1 MGHITLNNAMSV
13 LLIAL
18 FSVLIYYII
27 NIGNKYVKPDNMIVL
42 TRNTILRALI
52 IIVTGTVVILFFRS
66 YPIIPTTLVTVFIAI
81 VVAYIINPLV
91 RYVEG
96 KMGLNRLLSI
106 AVVYVIIFG
115 FIAILLGIIIPK
127 TVTEL
132 RNLVVALPNIFGSA
146 QQTMDELT
154 EILFKDQTAVGDV
167 VESFTVEFN
176 KLLRTLQTTFFTW
189 LSSFAERVPNYFSN
203 ILRIILIPVVSF
215 YLLLDK
221 EALIQ
226 KVKSLIPTQYK
237 DATLS
242 LLRDIDTT
250 MAEFV
255 RGRVIMAI
263 FVGVA
268 TGIALMILG
277 VDFAIVLGIVTMV
290 ADIVPYI
297 GPFLGFLPAVVLAF
311 IQSPIKAIWVAVIFV
326 LLQWMENNIIG
337 PKILGES
344 IGMNPLIILLS
355 LIVGGGM
362 AGVFG
367 MIFAVPIVAT
377 IKVIL
382 THIGPYIRE
391 RLAEIWQ
398 D

>member
-167 VESFTVEFN
+167 VDSFTVEFN